1 MDDGLTTTMAMMG
14 YRVVDRIGSDR
25 SSMDRWRCA
34 RGICAWYMREK
45 YMYIYICPRASRRVC
60 RVCTRVTLIHRRRRS
75 IAGGCAII
83 IIIIRARVVNRDDGA
98 M

>member
-34 RGICAWYMREK
+34 RRDARGICVRNICIYMSAR
-45 YMYIYICPRASRRVC
+45 IASRVSRVYA
-60 RVCTRVTLIHRRRRS
+60 RDAHPSTTTIDRGWLRHHHHHHS
-75 IAGGCAII
+75 
-83 IIIIRARVVNRDDGA
+83 RARS
-98 M
+98 